1 VSSCRRA
8 LAALFGLLLL
18 AGCGGLPQPHRGN
31 PGGAAPQLVIP
42 LAVRLAMLP
51 PEAALLPA
59 REARRYAETLADTLQ
74 AGEVPALVTDAPAPL
89 DWRLVIT
96 AETRGGTVVPRYA
109 IANADGRPQGATEG
123 APVPARAWAEGRPEA
138 LDAAARD
145 GAARI
150 SQLLLTIRAARAN
163 ATPDAISGGPSRVRL
178 VPVRGA
184 PGDGNTALSARM
196 REFLT
201 GLGYVVQD
209 VGDGAS
215 FAVTADVTVT
225 AGTPRNDRVE
235 IQWIVS
241 RRDGQELGRVVQ
253 INEVPSGIL
262 QRFWGDVAYA
272 AAQEAAGG
280 VQQVIRN
287 ASAGAAPASSAPR

>member
-1 VSSCRRA
+1 VSSSSRA
-8 LAALFGLLLL
+8 LAALLLLL
-18 AGCGGLPQPHRGN
+18 VAGCAGLPQPHRGN
-31 PGGAAPQLVIP
+31 PGGAAPSLVIP
-42 LAVRLAMLP
+42 LAVRVAMLP
-51 PEAALLPA
+51 PEAAMLPES
-59 REARRYAETLADTLQ
+59 EARRYAEMLAEALQ
-74 AGEVPALVTDAPAPL
+74 AGEIPALVTDAPAPL

-96 AETRGGTVVPRYA
+96 AEAYGGQVVPRYA

-123 APVPARAWAEGRPEA
+123 PPVPASAWAEGRPET

-145 GAARI
+145 GAQRI
-150 SQLLLTIRAARAN
+150 SRLLLTIQAARAS

-178 VPVRGA
+178 MPVQGA
-184 PGDGNTALSARM
+184 PGDGNTSLTARM

-215 FAVTADVTVT
+215 FAVTAEVSVVP
-225 AGTPRNDRVE
+225 GTPRNDRVE

-287 ASAGAAPASSAPR
+287 AVAPARP